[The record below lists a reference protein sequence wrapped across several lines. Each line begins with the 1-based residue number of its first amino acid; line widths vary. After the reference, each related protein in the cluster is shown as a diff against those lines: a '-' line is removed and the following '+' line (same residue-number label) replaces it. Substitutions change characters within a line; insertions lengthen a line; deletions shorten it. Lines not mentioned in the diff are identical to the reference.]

1 MGHGKAKI
9 TAIIIIQSSLYYH
22 FRLSQ
27 LVQSSANYRSNN
39 LHPTLSTG
47 SPSPLSCTG
56 LMSNIRT
63 KLEFPSLVSLVYGQD
78 CGPVVGI
85 LEHLKQARQ
94 SWSDSLN
101 LLWSSF
107 SCFTLHVSLFKLL
120 VRDSTASLFALFSF
134 WRFSFQLKYL
144 FSLKLWPPYEYPIPP
159 TCQECM
165 AYVPPGTFLG

>member
-9 TAIIIIQSSLYYH
+9 TAIFIIQSSLYYH

-63 KLEFPSLVSLVYGQD
+63 KLEFPSLVCLVYGQD

-85 LEHLKQARQ
+85 LEHLKRARQ

-120 VRDSTASLFALFSF
+120 VRDSTAILLPSSAQAPALAY
-134 WRFSFQLKYL
+134 FQ
-144 FSLKLWPPYEYPIPP
+144 FHPTQPP
-159 TCQECM
+159 T
-165 AYVPPGTFLG
+165 PTPGQVRKLEI